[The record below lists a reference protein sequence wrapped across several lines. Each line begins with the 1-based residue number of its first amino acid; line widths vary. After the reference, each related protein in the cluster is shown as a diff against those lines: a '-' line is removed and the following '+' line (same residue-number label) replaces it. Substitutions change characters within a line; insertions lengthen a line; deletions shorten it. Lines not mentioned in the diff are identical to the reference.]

1 MGMLM
6 KEDDSYIPGLL
17 EMMNLYFGTY
27 PDVVDGPG
35 ETSPLRQSEVDMRL
49 GVNGIREIQAIQ
61 TEFGLFKA
69 GRPLVQSLRA
79 LGVGGLWNH
88 PMKKKWYKLLARLD
102 DYPSNVVG
110 LTGGVAIVAT
120 LIKHLDPTTTL
131 DPDPVYF
138 KAHDSAT
145 QSGGAS
151 VLVLPGP
158 RPVYY
163 IQRDFLVFSL
173 PMKARAAAAPG
184 P

>member
-17 EMMNLYFGTY
+17 EMMNLCFGTY
-27 PDVVDGPG
+27 PDVLDGQG
-35 ETSPLRQSEVDMRL
+35 ETHPLTQAETNMRL

-61 TEFGLFKA
+61 TEFELFKA

-110 LTGGVAIVAT
+110 LTGGVAIVAAM
-120 LIKHLDPTTTL
+120 ISHLDTAKTL

-138 KAHDSAT
+138 RAHDSST
-145 QSGGAS
+145 QDGGAR
-151 VLVLPGP
+151 VLILPSQ

-163 IQRDFLVFSL
+163 IQRDFLVISL
-173 PMKARAAAAPG
+173 PMKARI
-184 P
+184 